1 MLLITCTEEV
11 IKIKQLDGEQDIIMM
26 SHGDGGLL
34 THQLLKETFFP
45 LLHNEWLKKQG
56 DAALLE
62 LHGERLA
69 LSTDS
74 FVVSPLF
81 FPGGDI
87 GKLAICGTVNDLV
100 VSGAKPLWLTVGFIL
115 PEGLSKEK
123 LHAVVRSMA
132 ETARGLDL
140 PIVAGDT
147 KVVEGGSDQENLF
160 INTTGIGL
168 ICPET
173 NFDPENIQPSDK
185 IIVSGSIGDHGAA
198 IMASRLGMA
207 PDEAPASDCAPL
219 IYLLELLKPF
229 FSSIKAMR
237 DPTRGGLA
245 TTLIE
250 LASAAKVDCVIEEQK
265 IFVNDRVRAITDIT
279 GVDPYY
285 LASEGRAILIVE
297 DGAEK
302 DVLAALQKHP
312 LCDKASIIGE
322 VKPGNGRL
330 FLRTVLGGTRA
341 LHMLAGT
348 PLPRI
353 C

>member
-1 MLLITCTEEV
+1 MVLITCTEEV
-11 IKIKQLDGEQDIIMM
+11 IKIKQLDEQDIIML

-34 THQLLKETFFP
+34 THQLLQELFFP
-45 LLHNEWLKKQG
+45 LLDNEWLKKQG
-56 DAALLE
+56 DAAILE

-87 GKLAICGTVNDLV
+87 GKLAVCGTVNDLV

-115 PEGLSKEK
+115 PEGLPKEK
-123 LHAVVRSMA
+123 LKAVVRSMA

-147 KVVEGGSDQENLF
+147 KVVEGGSDQDNLF
-160 INTTGIGL
+160 IHTTGIGL

-173 NFDPENIQPSDK
+173 RFDPGNIKPSDK
-185 IIVSGSIGDHGAA
+185 IMVSGSIGDHGAA
-198 IMASRLGMA
+198 IMASRLGVM
-207 PDEAPASDCAPL
+207 PDEAPTSDCGPL
-219 IYLLELLKPF
+219 TYLLEVLKPF

-250 LASAAKVDCVIEEQK
+250 LASTAAVDFVIEEEK
-265 IFVNDRVRAITDIT
+265 IYVSDKVRAITDIT
-279 GVDPYY
+279 GIDPYY
-285 LASEGRAILIVE
+285 LACEGRAVIVVE

-312 LCDKASIIGE
+312 LCGNASIIGSVRQGKGE
-322 VKPGNGRL
+322 L
-330 FLRTVLGGTRA
+330 FLHTVLGGTR
-341 LHMLAGT
+341 LMHMLAGT